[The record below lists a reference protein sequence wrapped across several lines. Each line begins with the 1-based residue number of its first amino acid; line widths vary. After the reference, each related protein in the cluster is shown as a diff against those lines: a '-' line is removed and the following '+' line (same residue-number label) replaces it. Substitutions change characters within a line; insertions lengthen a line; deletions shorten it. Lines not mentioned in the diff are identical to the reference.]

1 MKLLMNGP
9 NPLNV
14 LDIREVETMPIHF
27 QKINVKISSWH
38 GERTVNEIRNWIYNN
53 LDGRFAVTEMLHLI
67 DNKLENVYQIGFEK
81 GSELSY
87 FSLACSVLADDQ
99 VIIV

>member
-1 MKLLMNGP
+1 MNDP

-14 LDIREVETMPIHF
+14 LGLREVKTMPIHF
-27 QKINVKISSWH
+27 QKINVKCNSWRRDSTISD
-38 GERTVNEIRNWIYNN
+38 IQDWIYNN
-53 LDGRFAVTEMLHLI
+53 LDGRFAITEMLHLV

-81 GSELSY
+81 GAELSY

-99 VIIV
+99 VEIV